1 MSDDNVCL
9 ALQLCKCI
17 FVPTDVTW
25 IQLEVKHLTV
35 GATVKVGVFM
45 LIRIVEEG
53 DLYPRGGDCGCGV
66 LSLCNMFLFFSIGQ
80 VD

>member
-1 MSDDNVCL
+1 MAALEEEIVDVEFYLCVTCFFSFQQDKLSDDNVCL

-35 GATVKVGVFM
+35 GATVNPIPTGVFK
-45 LIRIVEEG
+45 
-53 DLYPRGGDCGCGV
+53 
-66 LSLCNMFLFFSIGQ
+66 
-80 VD
+80 